1 MRNKCTDSLGIT
13 GSDHHLDFSS
23 NCSQDE
29 GSSRWRSMTQI
40 HHSSLRSG
48 VMNLFFFAVG

>member
-1 MRNKCTDSLGIT
+1 MRDKYTDSLGIT
-13 GSDHHLDFSS
+13 GSYHHLDFSS
-23 NCSQDE
+23 NCSQLA

-48 VMNLFFFAVG
+48 VMNLFCFAVW